1 MAKIIQFPKSK
12 PSALAAEAIEL
23 EAKKIT
29 LEQNLNLMMLSDLWD
44 KCEITNEEIEML
56 SDFGEVMKFK
66 PLAAARLVSKISE
79 KYSVLVKLIK
89 MNEQNY
95 DDDPWT

>member
-1 MAKIIQFPKSK
+1 MAKIIQFPKRK

-56 SDFGEVMKFK
+56 SDFGEVMKFQ

>member
-23 EAKKIT
+23 EAKKVT

-56 SDFGEVMKFK
+56 SDFGEVMKFQ
-66 PLAAARLVSKISE
+66 PLARARLVS
-79 KYSVLVKLIK
+79 
-89 MNEQNY
+89 
-95 DDDPWT
+95 

>member
-44 KCEITNEEIEML
+44 KCEITNDEIEM
-56 SDFGEVMKFK
+56 
-66 PLAAARLVSKISE
+66 
-79 KYSVLVKLIK
+79 
-89 MNEQNY
+89 
-95 DDDPWT
+95 